1 LKKQRETV
9 ENRLT
14 EEKRKKA
21 AVIAQAKSRL
31 AKKLQ
36 DAQERTRKEILA
48 EEARQEARKLAK
60 EQAASLAA

>member
-1 LKKQRETV
+1 MKKQRETV